1 MAKNQL
7 PSIDDSVKQTD
18 KPKEQA
24 AAGPVSD
31 WSGNGSNPRKDVE
44 DAPGTVADV
53 AAEGYIPRRVEA
65 RLTRAQARILR
76 DKQRELQDIGAR
88 TADGRFV
95 DNRARTIQYMIEK
108 EGEK

>member
-24 AAGPVSD
+24 AADP
-31 WSGNGSNPRKDVE
+31 PML
-44 DAPGTVADV
+44 T
-53 AAEGYIPRRVEA
+53 EGYIPRRVEA